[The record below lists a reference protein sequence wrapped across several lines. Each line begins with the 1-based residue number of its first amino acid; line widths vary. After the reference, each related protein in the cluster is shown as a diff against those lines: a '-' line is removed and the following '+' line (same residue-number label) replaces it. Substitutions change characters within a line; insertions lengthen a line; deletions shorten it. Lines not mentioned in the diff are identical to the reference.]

1 METKKVS
8 NDKYLP
14 MNANEM
20 AKFGG
25 PTTFM
30 RLPSSDT
37 AEDLDICIVGIP
49 MDIGSSYR
57 VGSRFGPRSIRCES
71 SAIRP
76 YNMATRI
83 SPFDGRTVADIGDI
97 PINPYS
103 LEKSIR
109 IIEDRFDPIFASG
122 CRPLGLGGDHTIVLP
137 ILRSAFKTHGPVGVI
152 HVDAH
157 SDINDTMFGE
167 KIAHGT
173 PFRRAYEEGLIE
185 PSKVFQ
191 IGLRG
196 TGYSAEDFDWSR
208 KKGFTVIQSEA
219 CWHKSLAPL
228 MTDIRSKMGKTPVYL
243 SFDIDALDP
252 SIAPGT
258 GTLEIGGLTI
268 IQAMEIIRGCAG
280 LNIIGGDMVEVSP
293 PYDNQGTTAAIAA
306 NLAFEMLCSFGRD

>member
-1 METKKVS
+1 
-8 NDKYLP
+8 
-14 MNANEM
+14 
-20 AKFGG
+20 
-25 PTTFM
+25 
-30 RLPSSDT
+30 
-37 AEDLDICIVGIP
+37 
-49 MDIGSSYR
+49 
-57 VGSRFGPRSIRCES
+57 
-71 SAIRP
+71 
-76 YNMATRI
+76 MATRI
-83 SPFDGRTVADIGDI
+83 SPFDGRAVADIGDI

-103 LEKSIR
+103 LDKSIR
-109 IIEDRFDPIFASG
+109 IIEDCFDPIFASG
-122 CRPLGLGGDHTIVLP
+122 CKPLGLGGDHTIVLP

-208 KKGFTVIQSEA
+208 KKGFTVVQSEE

-228 MTDIRSKMGKTPVYL
+228 MDDIRSRMGKSPVYL

-252 SIAPGT
+252 SVAPGT

-280 LNIIGGDMVEVSP
+280 MNVIGGDMVEVSP
-293 PYDNQGTTAAIAA
+293 PYDNNGTTATIAA

>member
-1 METKKVS
+1 MEITEL
-8 NDKYLP
+8 DKNNYLP

-30 RLPSSDT
+30 RLPSSNT
-37 AEDLDICIVGIP
+37 AKDLDICIVGIP

-83 SPFDGRTVADIGDI
+83 SPFDGRAVADIGDI

-103 LEKSIR
+103 LDKSIR
-109 IIEDRFDPIFASG
+109 IIEDCFDPIFASG
-122 CRPLGLGGDHTIVLP
+122 CKPLGLGGDHTIVLP

-191 IGLRG
+191 MIL
-196 TGYSAEDFDWSR
+196 TGQER
-208 KKGFTVIQSEA
+208 KDSPLFRAKNAGINP
-219 CWHKSLAPL
+219 WH
-228 MTDIRSKMGKTPVYL
+228 R
-243 SFDIDALDP
+243 
-252 SIAPGT
+252 
-258 GTLEIGGLTI
+258 
-268 IQAMEIIRGCAG
+268 
-280 LNIIGGDMVEVSP
+280 
-293 PYDNQGTTAAIAA
+293 
-306 NLAFEMLCSFGRD
+306 